1 MFQLLFRESKRVID
15 ETRFTT
21 EQLKKESDFR
31 LKERML
37 DIQFLIDEAMKQKK
51 ESVQEEEALKTYRNR
66 LLNAIKFLKEMGV
79 TICQKCIIIRENRRG
94 VDMTNDEVDQELR
107 REIVVI
113 RSCQEMLDKCLKEC
127 VEQIRRLRATI
138 YLLDRD
144 MSNKSKSY
152 SIDNVNLSMRSNQQQ
167 MNIYEGKTRLDP
179 L

>member
-1 MFQLLFRESKRVID
+1 M
-15 ETRFTT
+15 T
-21 EQLKKESDFR
+21 EQLKKDSDFR
-31 LKERML
+31 LKGRMD

-66 LLNAIKFLKEMGV
+66 LLNAIRFLKEMGV
-79 TICQKCIIIRENRRG
+79 TICQKCIILRENRRG
-94 VDMTNDEVDQELR
+94 VDMSNDEVDQELR

-127 VEQIRRLRATI
+127 SEQIRRLRATI

-144 MSNKSKSY
+144 LSNKGKSH
-152 SIDNVNLSMRSNQQQ
+152 SIDTLNLSMRPNQQNLQ
-167 MNIYEGKTRLDP
+167 IYEGKIGLNP

>member
-1 MFQLLFRESKRVID
+1 MFKLYYRESRRVIE

-31 LKERML
+31 LKERL
-37 DIQFLIDEAMKQKK
+37 VDIQFLIDEAMKQKK

-79 TICQKCIIIRENRRG
+79 TICQQCIIIRENRLG

-113 RSCQEMLDKCLKEC
+113 RSCQEMLDKCLRET

-144 MSNKSKSY
+144 MSNKSKSH
-152 SIDNVNLSMRSNQQQ
+152 SIDTLNLSMRANQQQ
-167 MNIYEGKTRLDP
+167 MSIYEGKVRLDP
-179 L
+179 